1 MCLSYYEHEFC
12 HQFFF
17 SNNSIHVHD
26 LCDHG
31 EGKGVVTLDLRCIP
45 KSISFPL
52 DLRCIPEIIRLLNKT
67 LVLHF
72 R

>member
-1 MCLSYYEHEFC
+1 MCLSYYEREFC
-12 HQFFF
+12 YQFFF

-26 LCDHG
+26 LCNHA
-31 EGKGVVTLDLRCIP
+31 EGKEVVTLDLRCIP
-45 KSISFPL
+45 KSISFP
-52 DLRCIPEIIRLLNKT
+52 ESIRLLNKT

>member
-45 KSISFPL
+45 
-52 DLRCIPEIIRLLNKT
+52 EIIRLLNKT

>member
-1 MCLSYYEHEFC
+1 MCLSYYECEFC
-12 HQFFF
+12 YQFFF

-26 LCDHG
+26 LCNHA

-45 KSISFPL
+45 KSISFP
-52 DLRCIPEIIRLLNKT
+52 ESIRLLNKA